1 MPRVWIVTGCAGMI
15 LLVVVGIRQSLGI
28 FLGPVTADLGMGR
41 ETFALGLGLMNLF
54 YGLGAPVAGAL
65 ADKFGAARVAAV
77 AAIAYS
83 AGLYTLTLPWDG
95 TQLLIGGALIGLGLS
110 ATGLSVMM
118 GTVGR
123 NFPPETR
130 SRALGV
136 AAMCGSIGQFVVLP
150 YSHAL
155 LAGFGWV
162 TAFTILAATVLLVLP
177 LSAGLAMGAAQ
188 PAPKVHQTLTQALAE
203 AKSVPSFWLLF
214 IGFFVCGFHVT
225 FIAVHLPTF
234 LSDQGLA
241 LWTGTAALMLIG
253 LSNTVGSYVWG
264 ALGTRYPKR
273 RLLSILYSARA
284 IIFCLFL
291 MVPINT
297 TTALVFAGA
306 IGFVWLGTV
315 PLTSALVGHIF
326 GTRYMSMLFGIVFLA
341 HQSGSFLGAW
351 LAGSFYDAFGSYD
364 AMWWISIALGVA
376 SALVHWPIREE
387 PLPRVVAEEQSS

>member
-54 YGLGAPVAGAL
+54 YGLGAPFAGAL

-77 AAIAYS
+77 AALAYA

-95 TQLLIGGALIGLGLS
+95 TQLLIGGVLIGLGLS

-123 NFPPETR
+123 HFPPETR

-150 YSHAL
+150 YAHAL

-188 PAPKVHQTLTQALAE
+188 PAPKIQQTLSEALLE

-241 LWTGTAALMLIG
+241 LWIGTAALMLIG

-284 IIFCLFL
+284 LIFCLFL
-291 MVPINT
+291 IVPIT
-297 TTALVFAGA
+297 PVTALVFAGS

-326 GTRYMSMLFGIVFLA
+326 GTRHMSMLFGIVFLA
-341 HQSGSFLGAW
+341 HQSGAFLGAW

-387 PLPRVVAEEQSS
+387 PLPRVVAEEQGS